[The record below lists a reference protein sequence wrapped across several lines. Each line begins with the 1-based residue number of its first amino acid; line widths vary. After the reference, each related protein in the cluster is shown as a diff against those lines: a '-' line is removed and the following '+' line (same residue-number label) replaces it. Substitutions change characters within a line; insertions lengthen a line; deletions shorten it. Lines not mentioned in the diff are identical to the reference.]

1 MLQQLLRTPTALGP
15 AAWPHSAAARVKNC
29 RVLSSYASKQEI
41 AGTASGPQTG
51 TTQQSQAGSPTQ
63 QHSRQEQLQQQWFD
77 QSSVYYSNYPL
88 NRAQEQRSNEEQLTQ
103 WFNAPNARVTP
114 VLGPKV
120 LLTPTTASTQPP
132 ASTNSTAAGA
142 TPVKHQPVWVSPAA
156 DLGAALNPSVP
167 PLFLGE
173 ALGAT
178 CARLS
183 AHSREPVLLA
193 RQQCSMNFSHFPQT
207 APVKL

>member
-1 MLQQLLRTPTALGP
+1 MLGP

-29 RVLSSYASKQEI
+29 RILSSHSSKQET

-51 TTQQSQAGSPTQ
+51 TTQESQAGSPSQ

-120 LLTPTTASTQPP
+120 LLTPSTTSTQPP
-132 ASTNSTAAGA
+132 ASSSSTSAGT
-142 TPVKHQPVWVSPAA
+142 TPVKYQPVWVSPAA

-167 PLFLGE
+167 PLFLGKY
-173 ALGAT
+173 LGVGFWPGSSGAEV
-178 CARLS
+178 C
-183 AHSREPVLLA
+183 
-193 RQQCSMNFSHFPQT
+193 PQT
-207 APVKL
+207 TEARRRKGKMQSSSFIPPSPLLSSTPSRS